1 MPRTKLLIAESALR
15 RLGHQLEQFSD
26 TVDWY
31 VMSADGD
38 VSLGSESV
46 QAAQCDIQVGWF
58 SREVAFSAASR
69 AFADI
74 LLQSNDLQW
83 IQTAAAGLNNPLY
96 QKLMANGARL
106 SNSDAQAPAIAE
118 YVVANVLDRFQNLHR
133 RRENQ
138 SQKLWQADEFRE
150 LNGSNWLIV
159 GLGNIGQRIGRGV
172 KAFDANVTGVRRSGV
187 AHEAADMVIT
197 QSEIAEVLPTQDV
210 VVLSCALNEET
221 RGMVDQ
227 QFLAAMKRQAIL
239 VNIGRGGLVDEQA
252 LLNSLDADRLDFA
265 ILDVF
270 NTEPLPADSLLWSH
284 SRVAVTPHASNR
296 GAGTGRRGDELFLSN
311 LDAFLSNAGL
321 QNEVALG

>member
-1 MPRTKLLIAESALR
+1 MPRTKVLIAESALL
-15 RLGHQLEQFSD
+15 RLGHQLEEFSD

-46 QAAQCDIQVGWF
+46 QAAQCDIQVAWF
-58 SREVAFSAASR
+58 SREVAFSAMSR
-69 AFADI
+69 TFADI
-74 LLQSNDLQW
+74 LLRSNDLQW
-83 IQTAAAGLNNPLY
+83 IQTAAAGLNNPIY
-96 QKLMANGARL
+96 EKLMANGARL
-106 SNSDAQAPAIAE
+106 SNSNAQAPAIAE
-118 YVVANVLDRFQNLHR
+118 YVVANVLDRFQNQRR
-133 RRENQ
+133 RRESQ

-172 KAFDANVTGVRRSGV
+172 KGFDASVTGVRRSGV
-187 AHEAADMVIT
+187 AHEAADIVIT

-210 VVLSCALNEET
+210 VVLSCTLTEET

-239 VNIGRGGLVDEQA
+239 VNIGRGGLIDEQA
-252 LLNSLDADRLDFA
+252 LLNSLDADKLDFA

-270 NTEPLPADSLLWSH
+270 NTEPLPADSPFWSH
-284 SRVAVTPHASNR
+284 PRVAVTPHASNR
-296 GAGTGRRGDELFLSN
+296 GSGTGRRGDELFLSN
-311 LDAFLSNAGL
+311 LDAFLSNRAL
-321 QNEVALG
+321 QNEVTAA

>member
-1 MPRTKLLIAESALR
+1 MPRTKVLVAESALR

-69 AFADI
+69 VFADI

-118 YVVANVLDRFQNLHR
+118 YVVANVLDRFQNQHR

-311 LDAFLSNAGL
+311 LGAFLSNAGL